1 MEIKLAKQ
9 SIITPLIG
17 LVVGWTLFMFA
28 IYADLFVQPRY
39 DSRGMYIGE
48 AQVVAVST
56 YLFLIG
62 IVVFG
67 LLSLRGQQ
75 LALHARELAGLEAS
89 LPRAAHRF
97 TNLTVVISLVGGA
110 IYAIGNFLDAFTTF
124 GNQDVNLMIRLF
136 DVYVPIVLATI
147 LVIYILLRAF
157 VFRKQN
163 LKGAKKKGL
172 SESEKALGLG
182 YAIPI
187 LFTAVAIIF
196 GLVVYDIT
204 RTDLQVWVWVIIQVI
219 VALGILLG
227 TRFAAKAK
235 SVKEAAPRVRQ
246 TLAAGAA
253 NLNFVLSIVFG
264 AVVSVMSFTFG
275 AGAIES
281 LRVWPEYEEPAKG
294 EEEYYYQMSWTVADF
309 EWKWFFES
317 MLPALVLL
325 LIAAVGIYLFITE
338 RNQVSAITP
347 PKKPESQAPSKPAPS
362 KPASSKPASSKPAS
376 SKPAATVKK
385 ATSRK
390 KVASKTAAPRKRK

>member
-9 SIITPLIG
+9 AIITPLIG

-28 IYADLFVQPRY
+28 IYSDLFVFPIY
-39 DSRGMYIGE
+39 DSQGMYLGE
-48 AQVVAVST
+48 TQIVQIST
-56 YLFLIG
+56 YLYLVG

-67 LLSLRGQQ
+67 LLALRGQQ
-75 LALHARELAGLEAS
+75 MSLHARELAGLDAP

-97 TNLTVVISLVGGA
+97 TNLTVVISLVGGS
-110 IYAIGNFLDAFTTF
+110 IYAIGNFLNAFNSF
-124 GNQDVNLMIRLF
+124 GQENVNLFVRLF

-157 VFRKQN
+157 VYRKQTV
-163 LKGAKKKGL
+163 KQAKKQVM

-204 RTDLQVWVWVIIQVI
+204 RTDLQVWVWVVIQVI
-219 VALGILLG
+219 IALGILLG
-227 TRFAAKAK
+227 TRFSSKAKAAKA
-235 SVKEAAPRVRQ
+235 APPRVRQ

-264 AVVSVMSFTFG
+264 ATVSIMSFTFG
-275 AGAIES
+275 AAAIES
-281 LRVWPEYEEPAKG
+281 LRIWPEYIEPAAG
-294 EEEYYYQMSWTVADF
+294 EEFVFDPGWEIAPF
-309 EWKWFFES
+309 EWSWFFES
-317 MLPALVLL
+317 MVPALVLL

-338 RNQVSAITP
+338 RNQTSPVFSTRKTA
-347 PKKPESQAPSKPAPS
+347 S
-362 KPASSKPASSKPAS
+362 KPASKSAAS
-376 SKPAATVKK
+376 KK
-385 ATSRK
+385 AAPNAK
-390 KVASKTAAPRKRK
+390 AKPKAKAAAPRKRK

>member
-1 MEIKLAKQ
+1 MEIKLSKQ
-9 SIITPLIG
+9 AILTPLIG

-28 IYADLFVQPRY
+28 IYSDLFVFPIY
-39 DSRGMYIGE
+39 DSQGMYLGE
-48 AQVVAVST
+48 TQAVKLST
-56 YLFLIG
+56 YLYLVG

-75 LALHARELAGLEAS
+75 LSLHARELAGIDAP

-97 TNLTVVISLVGGA
+97 TNLTVVISLVGGS
-110 IYAIGNFLDAFTTF
+110 IYAIGNFLNAFSFF
-124 GNQDVNLMIRLF
+124 GNENTNLLVRLF
-136 DVYVPIVLATI
+136 DVYIPIVLATI

-157 VFRKQN
+157 VYRKQTV
-163 LKGAKKKGL
+163 KQAKKQFM

-204 RTDLQVWVWVIIQVI
+204 RTDLQVWVWVVIQVI
-219 VALGILLG
+219 IAIGILLG
-227 TRFAAKAK
+227 TRFSSKAK
-235 SVKEAAPRVRQ
+235 SAKAAPPRVRQ

-264 AVVSVMSFTFG
+264 ATVSIMSFTFG
-275 AGAIES
+275 AAAIES
-281 LRVWPEYEEPAKG
+281 LRIWPEYIEPLGG
-294 EEEYYYQMSWTVADF
+294 EEYVFDPGWELAPF

-317 MLPALVLL
+317 MVPALVLL

-338 RNQVSAITP
+338 RNQVKT
-347 PKKPESQAPSKPAPS
+347 SKP
-362 KPASSKPASSKPAS
+362 
-376 SKPAATVKK
+376 T
-385 ATSRK
+385 K
-390 KVASKTAAPRKRK
+390 KVARKSASTKAPAKKKTATKAKATTKTSASRKRK

>member
-9 SIITPLIG
+9 AILTPLIG

-28 IYADLFVQPRY
+28 IYSDLFVQPIF
-39 DSRGMYIGE
+39 DSQGGYISE
-48 AQVVAVST
+48 AQVVKVST
-56 YLFLIG
+56 YLFLVG

-75 LALHARELAGLEAS
+75 LALHARELAGLEAP

-97 TNLTVVISLVGGA
+97 TNLTVVISLVGGS
-110 IYAIGNFLDAFTTF
+110 IYAISNFLNAFNGF
-124 GNQDVNLMIRLF
+124 GSSQEVNLLVRLF

-157 VFRKQN
+157 VYRKQTV
-163 LKGAKKKGL
+163 KEAKKEGL

-196 GLVVYDIT
+196 GLVVYDLT
-204 RTDLQVWVWVIIQVI
+204 RTDLQVWVWVVIQIII
-219 VALGILLG
+219 ALGILLG
-227 TRFAAKAK
+227 TRFSSKAK
-235 SVKEAAPRVRQ
+235 SAKAAPPRVRQ

-264 AVVSVMSFTFG
+264 ATVSIMSFTFG
-275 AGAIES
+275 ASAIES
-281 LRVWPEYEEPAKG
+281 LRLWPEYKEPLGGEEP
-294 EEEYYYQMSWTVADF
+294 YYDPTWTVARF

-325 LIAAVGIYLFITE
+325 MIAAIGIYLFITE
-338 RNQVSAITP
+338 RNQV
-347 PKKPESQAPSKPAPS
+347 
-362 KPASSKPASSKPAS
+362 
-376 SKPAATVKK
+376 ATVKPVK
-385 ATSRK
+385 KAVIKAGAKPATAVKKTAAKSKTTSKNATSRK
-390 KVASKTAAPRKRK
+390 RK

>member
-9 SIITPLIG
+9 AIITPLIG

-28 IYADLFVQPRY
+28 IYSDLYVFPIY
-39 DSRGMYIGE
+39 DSEGMYLGE
-48 AQVVAVST
+48 TQIVQIST
-56 YLFLIG
+56 YLYLVG

-67 LLSLRGQQ
+67 LLALRGQQ
-75 LALHARELAGLEAS
+75 MSLHARELAGLDAP

-97 TNLTVVISLVGGA
+97 TNLTVVISLVGGS
-110 IYAIGNFLDAFTTF
+110 IYAIGNFLNAFNSF
-124 GNQDVNLMIRLF
+124 GQENVNLLVRLF

-157 VFRKQN
+157 VYRKQTV
-163 LKGAKKKGL
+163 KQTKKQGM
-172 SESEKALGLG
+172 SDSEKALGLG

-204 RTDLQVWVWVIIQVI
+204 RTDLQVWVWVVIQVI
-219 VALGILLG
+219 IALGILLG
-227 TRFAAKAK
+227 TRFSSKAKAAKA
-235 SVKEAAPRVRQ
+235 APPRVRQ

-264 AVVSVMSFTFG
+264 ATVSIMSFTFG

-281 LRVWPEYEEPAKG
+281 LRIWPEYIEPAEG
-294 EEEYYYQMSWTVADF
+294 EEFVFDPGWEIAPF
-309 EWKWFFES
+309 EWSWFFES
-317 MLPALVLL
+317 MVPALVLL

-338 RNQVSAITP
+338 RNQT
-347 PKKPESQAPSKPAPS
+347 APFSPTRKNAS
-362 KPASSKPASSKPAS
+362 KPASKSAAS
-376 SKPAATVKK
+376 KK
-385 ATSRK
+385 AAPNAK
-390 KVASKTAAPRKRK
+390 AKAAAPRKRK

>member
-1 MEIKLAKQ
+1 MEIKLSKQ
-9 SIITPLIG
+9 AILTPLIG

-28 IYADLFVQPRY
+28 IYSDLFVFPIY
-39 DSRGMYIGE
+39 DSEGIYLGE
-48 AQVVAVST
+48 TQAVKIST
-56 YLFLIG
+56 YLYLVG

-75 LALHARELAGLEAS
+75 LSLHARELAGLEAP

-97 TNLTVVISLVGGA
+97 TNLTVVISLVGGS
-110 IYAIGNFLDAFTTF
+110 IYAIGNFLSAFNFF
-124 GNQDVNLMIRLF
+124 GNENTNLLVRLF
-136 DVYVPIVLATI
+136 DVYIPIVLATI

-157 VFRKQN
+157 VYRKQTV
-163 LKGAKKKGL
+163 KQAKKQGM

-204 RTDLQVWVWVIIQVI
+204 RTDLQVWVWVVIQVI
-219 VALGILLG
+219 IAIGILLG
-227 TRFAAKAK
+227 TRFSSKAK
-235 SVKEAAPRVRQ
+235 SAKAAPPRVRQ

-264 AVVSVMSFTFG
+264 ATVSIMSFTFG
-275 AGAIES
+275 AAAIES
-281 LRVWPEYEEPAKG
+281 LRIWPEYIEPLGG
-294 EEEYYYQMSWTVADF
+294 EEYVFDPGWEIAPF

-317 MLPALVLL
+317 MVPALVLL

-338 RNQVSAITP
+338 RNQVKT
-347 PKKPESQAPSKPAPS
+347 SKP
-362 KPASSKPASSKPAS
+362 
-376 SKPAATVKK
+376 T
-385 ATSRK
+385 K
-390 KVASKTAAPRKRK
+390 KVASKSASNKAPAKKKTATKAKATTKTSASRKRK

>member
-9 SIITPLIG
+9 AILTPLIG

-28 IYADLFVQPRY
+28 IYSNLFIFPLV
-39 DSRGMYIGE
+39 DSQGQYLGE
-48 AQVVAVST
+48 AQVVKVAT
-56 YLFLIG
+56 YLYLLG
-62 IVVFG
+62 IVAFG
-67 LLSLRGQQ
+67 LLSLRGQE
-75 LALHARELAGLEAS
+75 LALHAREIAGLEAP

-97 TNLTVVISLVGGA
+97 TNLTVVISLVGGS
-110 IYAIGNFLDAFTTF
+110 IYAITNFLNAFTSF
-124 GNQDVNLMIRLF
+124 GIDNVNLLVRLF

-147 LVIYILLRAF
+147 LVIFILLRAF

-163 LKGAKKKGL
+163 VKETKREGL

-204 RTDLQVWVWVIIQVI
+204 RTDLQVWVWVVIQVI
-219 VALGILLG
+219 IALGILLG
-227 TRFAAKAK
+227 TRFSSKARSAKA
-235 SVKEAAPRVRQ
+235 ATPRVRQ

-264 AVVSVMSFTFG
+264 ATVSIMSFTFG
-275 AGAIES
+275 ASAIES
-281 LRVWPEYEEPAKG
+281 LRVWPEYEDPTIVDG
-294 EEEYYYQMSWTVADF
+294 EYYYDPTWKVADF
-309 EWKWFFES
+309 EWRWFFES

-338 RNQVSAITP
+338 RNLGPVAVEA
-347 PKKPESQAPSKPAPS
+347 K
-362 KPASSKPASSKPAS
+362 KPASKKT
-376 SKPAATVKK
+376 SKPAATKK
-385 ATSRK
+385 PAPKAKIAAKSAT
-390 KVASKTAAPRKRK
+390 ARKRK